1 MKFAEAL
8 KEDLEIKNK
17 QLALKPVLDN
27 TDNNI
32 NNFLEELDKN
42 ITLELI
48 NAKTTLIEQL
58 LGHYN
63 QLLVKFGDSLKTAKG
78 EELIKVKEELNA
90 EFIKNKDNKNLDDKL
105 TLFKNI
111 YARLKASYDDIKEEI
126 KKSLLDVDSTFEYN
140 NLVRKANLNLD
151 RLNDKE
157 LAPNTLNDLLTLY
170 KKINNDIDPLDNLT
184 KLISETEILITDKE
198 DNLGVKTITNEKV
211 FDLFA
216 KINDQIISSSFVSKN
231 NFTYAIYTLEDN
243 SKYYAIVKKEEEI
256 KIIEQDFAKLPD
268 LVLTKD
274 NIINTCKI
282 IIKNADI
289 YYDVNEFMRYI
300 EMSYKGQMTKEI
312 DAVILKYKNRL
323 SSFEETLKNQLAFID
338 NIALLVNKKV
348 CPSYPNIIYNDVPLE
363 SYFTLDSK
371 GVTKEVERLIIKVL
385 LNDKVKSSF
394 DTKSILKTLYD
405 QDIIDDLLKSKENK
419 ETTGSIALTQE
430 LVEDYPSTE
439 ENTLTSNYEKIAIY
453 LTERL
458 KELNLLKN
466 SPKINVTITRD
477 DDSIFKDVNTVLDFE
492 TAIVICDKVYK
503 EGQGLFAAKD
513 YLRNGENLKFTSK
526 YQARELVMKVDR
538 LNYLKLL
545 LESLVKDYLLNKSKV
560 LSLNFIKTK
569 LALGDIN
576 IKELITSL
584 FADDNLLEEVISNYN
599 YNYLNKLSDDFVM
612 AEKALA
618 KETSETLKIN
628 NMLIK
633 IKKNITME
641 LLDS

>member
-1 MKFAEAL
+1 MKYGEAL
-8 KEDLEIKNK
+8 KEDLDIKNK
-17 QLALKPVLDN
+17 RLALKTVLDN

-32 NNFLEELDKN
+32 TNFLDEIDKN

-48 NAKTTLIEQL
+48 NAKATIIEQL

-63 QLLVKFGDSLKTAKG
+63 QLLVKFGDSLKTAKVA
-78 EELIKVKEELNA
+78 ELIKIKEKLNT

-105 TLFKNI
+105 ILYKNI
-111 YARLKASYDDIKEEI
+111 YSKLKDSYDKIKEEI
-126 KKSLLDVDSTFEYN
+126 EKSLLDIDSTLEYN
-140 NLVRKANLNLD
+140 NLARKANLNLD

-157 LAPNTLNDLLTLY
+157 LAPNTLDTLLALY
-170 KKINNDIDPLDNLT
+170 KKINNGIDPLDNLT
-184 KLISETEILITDKE
+184 KLIAETERLITAKK
-198 DNLGVKTITNEKV
+198 DNLGVKTIINEKV

-231 NFTYAIYTLEDN
+231 NLIYAIYTLEDN
-243 SKYYAIVKKEEEI
+243 NKYYAIVKKEEKI
-256 KIIEQDFAKLPD
+256 KIIEQNFTKLPD

-274 NIINTCKI
+274 NIINTCKL
-282 IIKNADI
+282 IIKNAGV
-289 YYDVNEFMRYI
+289 YYDVKEFTRYI
-300 EMSYKGQMTKEI
+300 EISYKEKMPKEI
-312 DAVILKYKNRL
+312 SEMILKYKNRL
-323 SSFEETLKNQLAFID
+323 DCFEKALKNQLAFID
-338 NIALLVNKKV
+338 NIALLVNKKT
-348 CPSYPNIIYNDVPLE
+348 CSSYPNINYNDVPLE
-363 SYFTLDSK
+363 NYFTIES
-371 GVTKEVERLIIKVL
+371 KEVAKEEERLMLKVL

-405 QDIIDDLLKSKENK
+405 ENIINDLLNSKENK
-419 ETTGSIALTQE
+419 ETIEPITSTKKLIE
-430 LVEDYPSTE
+430 NYPSIE
-439 ENTLTSNYEKIAIY
+439 QNTLISNYEKMALY

-466 SPKINVTITRD
+466 SSKINVTITRD

-492 TAIVICDKVYK
+492 TAIIICDKVYK
-503 EGQGLFAAKD
+503 KGQGLFAAKD
-513 YLRNGENLKFTSK
+513 YLKNGETLKFTSK

-545 LESLVKDYLLNKSKV
+545 LEGLVKDYLLNKSKG

-569 LALGDIN
+569 LALADIN

-584 FADDNLLEEVISNYN
+584 FSDDNLLEEVISNYN

-618 KETSETLKIN
+618 KKTNETLKIN